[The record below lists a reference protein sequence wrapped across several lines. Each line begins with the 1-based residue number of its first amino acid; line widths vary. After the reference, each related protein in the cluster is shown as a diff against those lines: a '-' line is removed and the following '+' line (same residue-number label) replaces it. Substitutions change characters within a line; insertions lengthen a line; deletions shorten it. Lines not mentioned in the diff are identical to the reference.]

1 VRPIESLKDIKWDNC
16 PQVSRTATARAALL
30 IACSKNLFK
39 PKPRMQYRQ
48 ISMVKSSRS
57 AVKTLTINRSRDIVV
72 DKLTKQCEEGNH
84 SKCTG
89 WAVLKKEHSPINAN
103 YFLKCTCSCHKK
115 GLHIKK
121 KKTHGKR
128 SARKVK
134 KQVRKKKVSRKSR
147 RGRR

>member
-1 VRPIESLKDIKWDNC
+1 M
-16 PQVSRTATARAALL
+16 SRSVKARAALR

-72 DKLTKQCEEGNH
+72 DKLTKQCEEGSH

-89 WAVLKKEHSPINAN
+89 WAVLKKENSPINAN

-115 GLHIKK
+115 GPHIKK
-121 KKTHGKR
+121 KKTHVRR
-128 SARKVK
+128 SVRKVK
-134 KQVRKKKVSRKSR
+134 KQIRKRKVSRKSR